1 MFCDNPSHERWAKYR
16 AIVGITGRRRT
27 LTSYEALML
36 WALRHWRTVCREIGE
51 PFILPGTVLDMEP
64 IVNVWLRKST
74 QSLGLT
80 ALTQITT
87 LNNVQ
92 GRDFSNL
99 VQVLLGKSISERSL
113 YRIGQMLGVPS
124 FSITKRYTKNQVQK
138 YLKVIALES

>member
-1 MFCDNPSHERWAKYR
+1 MTP
-16 AIVGITGRRRT
+16 
-27 LTSYEALML
+27 YEALML
-36 WALRHWRTVCREIGE
+36 WALKHWRTVCRELGE
-51 PFILPGTVLDMEP
+51 IFVLPDTVLDMEP
-64 IVNVWLRKST
+64 IVNVWLKEST
-74 QSLGLT
+74 RSLGLT

-124 FSITKRYTKNQVQK
+124 FSLAKRYTKSQVQK
-138 YLKVIALES
+138 YLKVIVLES